1 MFFQMDM
8 AREAE
13 TSSPQPEPA
22 EEPMEESHAE
32 PSDPREPI
40 KEVEADEAEAD
51 AGNTSEAVE

>member
-1 MFFQMDM
+1 MDM

-22 EEPMEESHAE
+22 EEPMEESHTE
-32 PSDPREPI
+32 PSNPREPGN
-40 KEVEADEAEAD
+40 EVEADEAEAE